1 MRQSESIIFLDETH
15 PIDALEIL
23 ANSEKWEFLRDQD
36 DEISIIIKGSWREY
50 ALNLIWNSRRES
62 LSIICSFEMSPPKK
76 KLSKLYETL
85 NLVNTDNTEGTFV
98 YSLREN
104 LMLYRNRLSLNDELI
119 INSGELKIAINRT
132 INIAEKF
139 YPTFQITCWG
149 DAMPKDA
156 ISVAF
161 GEAAG
166 YA

>member
-23 ANSEKWEFLRDQD
+23 ANSERWEFLRDKD
-36 DEISIIIKGSWREY
+36 DEISIIIRGSWREY
-50 ALNLIWNSRRES
+50 SLNLIWNSRHES
-62 LSIICSFEMSPPKK
+62 LRTICSFEMSPPKK

-104 LMLYRNRLSLNDELI
+104 LMLYRNSLPLNDELI
-119 INSGELKIAINRT
+119 INSGELKIAINHT
-132 INIAEKF
+132 ITIAEKF

>member
-1 MRQSESIIFLDETH
+1 MRRSESIIFLDETH

-23 ANSEKWEFLRDQD
+23 ANSEKWEFLRDKD
-36 DEISIIIKGSWREY
+36 DEISLIIKGSWREY
-50 ALNLIWNSRRES
+50 ALTIIWDQRHDS
-62 LSIICSFEMSPPKK
+62 LSILCSFEMSPPKK

-85 NLVNTDNTEGTFV
+85 NLVNADNREGTFV
-98 YSLREN
+98 YSSNEN
-104 LMLYRNRLSLNDELI
+104 LMLYRNSLFLNDELI
-119 INSGELKIAINRT
+119 INSSELKIAIMAT
-132 INIAEKF
+132 ISIAEKF

-149 DAMPKDA
+149 DAMPKEA

>member
-15 PIDALEIL
+15 PIDAVEIL
-23 ANSEKWEFLRDQD
+23 ANSEKWEFLRDKD

-62 LSIICSFEMSPPKK
+62 LRTICSFEMSPPKK

-104 LMLYRNRLSLNDELI
+104 LMLYRNSLPLNDELI

-132 INIAEKF
+132 ITIAEKF

>member
-1 MRQSESIIFLDETH
+1 MRRSESIIFLDETH

-23 ANSEKWEFLRDQD
+23 ANSEKWEFLRDKD
-36 DEISIIIKGSWREY
+36 DEISLIIKGSWREY
-50 ALNLIWNSRRES
+50 ALTIIWNPRCES
-62 LSIICSFEMSPPKK
+62 LQLLCSFEMSPPKK
-76 KLSKLYETL
+76 RLSKLYETL

-98 YSLREN
+98 YSTKEN
-104 LMLYRNRLSLNDELI
+104 LMLYRNSLSLTDELV
-119 INSGELKIAINRT
+119 INSAELKVAINGS
-132 INIAEKF
+132 ISIAEKF

>member
-23 ANSEKWEFLRDQD
+23 ANSEKWEFLRDKD

-62 LSIICSFEMSPPKK
+62 LRTICSFEMSPPKK

-104 LMLYRNRLSLNDELI
+104 LMLYRNSLPLNDELI

-132 INIAEKF
+132 ITIAEKF

>member
-1 MRQSESIIFLDETH
+1 MRRSNSIIFLDETH

-36 DEISIIIKGSWREY
+36 NEISLIIKGSWREY
-50 ALNLIWNSRRES
+50 SLTLTWNSRTGFLRMV
-62 LSIICSFEMSPPKK
+62 CAFEMAPPKK
-76 KLSKLYETL
+76 KLSKLYETI
-85 NLVNTDNTEGTFV
+85 NLVNTDNLEGTFI
-98 YSLREN
+98 YSTREN
-104 LMLYRNRLSLNDELI
+104 LMIYRNNVVIGDELFLT
-119 INSGELKIAINRT
+119 SEELKVWIKGAIS
-132 INIAEKF
+132 IAEKF

-149 DAMPKDA
+149 DAMPKEA

>member
-1 MRQSESIIFLDETH
+1 MRRSESIIFLDETH

-23 ANSEKWEFLRDQD
+23 ANSEKWEFSRDKD
-36 DEISIIIKGSWREY
+36 DEISFIIEGSWREY
-50 ALNLIWNSRRES
+50 ALTINWDPRIDFLRI
-62 LSIICSFEMSPPKK
+62 LCSFEMTPPKK

-85 NLVNTDNTEGTFV
+85 NLVNTDNTEGAFV
-98 YSLREN
+98 YSPNES
-104 LMLYRNRLSLNDELI
+104 LMLYRNTLFLNDELI
-119 INSGELKIAINRT
+119 INSAELKGAIKAT
-132 INIAEKF
+132 IRIAEKF

-149 DAMPKDA
+149 DALPNEA

>member
-23 ANSEKWEFLRDQD
+23 ANFEKWEFLREKD
-36 DEISIIIKGSWREY
+36 DEISLVIKGSWREY
-50 ALNLIWNSRRES
+50 ALTLIWDPRGEKLRI
-62 LSIICSFEMSPPKK
+62 LCSFEMSPPKR

-85 NLVNTDNTEGTFV
+85 NLVNIDNTEGTFV
-98 YSLREN
+98 YSAQEN
-104 LMLYRNRLSLNDELI
+104 LMLYRNNISLNQELVI
-119 INSGELKIAINRT
+119 TSGELRVIINGT
-132 INIAEKF
+132 IDMAEKF
-139 YPTFQITCWG
+139 YPTFQVTCWG

>member
-23 ANSEKWEFLRDQD
+23 ANSEKWEFLRDKD

-50 ALNLIWNSRRES
+50 VLNLIWNSRRES
-62 LSIICSFEMSPPKK
+62 LRTICSFEMSPPKK

-104 LMLYRNRLSLNDELI
+104 LMLYRNSLPLNDELI

-132 INIAEKF
+132 ITIAEKF

>member
-23 ANSEKWEFLRDQD
+23 ANSEKWKFLRDKD

-50 ALNLIWNSRRES
+50 ALNSIWNSRHES
-62 LSIICSFEMSPPKK
+62 LTTICSFEMSPPKK

-98 YSLREN
+98 YSPHEN
-104 LMLYRNRLSLNDELI
+104 LMLYRNSMSLNGELI
-119 INSGELKIAINRT
+119 ITSGELKVAIIRI

>member
-1 MRQSESIIFLDETH
+1 MRQSQSIIFLDETH

-23 ANSEKWEFLRDQD
+23 ANSEKWEFLRDKD

-62 LSIICSFEMSPPKK
+62 LRTICSFEMSPPKK

-104 LMLYRNRLSLNDELI
+104 LMLYRNSLPLNDELI

-132 INIAEKF
+132 ITIAEKF

>member
-23 ANSEKWEFLRDQD
+23 ANSERWEFVRDKD

-62 LSIICSFEMSPPKK
+62 LRTICSFEMSPPKK

-98 YSLREN
+98 YSPYEH
-104 LMLYRNRLSLNDELI
+104 LMLYRSSLFLNDELI
-119 INSGELKIAINRT
+119 ITSGELKIAIIRT